1 MELPWVYAD
10 FHNADEHGRLRL
22 DGPATREDLARM
34 ETFTD
39 EVMRGLLA
47 QSLGTAIFDGRGW
60 RDAGA
65 GPGSAE
71 GEFVDWLTIHD
82 QPSSVVA
89 DVRRIRNH
97 PLVPPDVPDHGY
109 IYHVT
114 TGCLVE
120 VSEATEAGRA
130 R

>member
-39 EVMRGLLA
+39 
-47 QSLGTAIFDGRGW
+47 
-60 RDAGA
+60 
-65 GPGSAE
+65 
-71 GEFVDWLTIHD
+71 
-82 QPSSVVA
+82 VA

>member
-1 MELPWVYAD
+1 MELPRVYAD
-10 FHNADEHGRLRL
+10 FHNPDEHGRLRL

-60 RDAGA
+60 RDAGP

-71 GEFVDWLTIHD
+71 EEFVDWLTIDD

-97 PLVPPDVPDHGY
+97 SLVPPDVPVYGY